1 MGRWI
6 NSFLDS
12 LDGIM
17 GQVKTTT
24 ALVQER
30 NEQMLS
36 RSGQAHHTSE
46 EVRTVIGKM
55 LGLVEQQPERYPGSL
70 GHRSGYEKT
79 PWMRWQD
86 ARQRFE
92 EAQAGTLSIR
102 TVVDTTAQRV
112 QSLDSR
118 MRAIGDIVAMITDI
132 TSQTNC
138 WP

>member
-1 MGRWI
+1 
-6 NSFLDS
+6 
-12 LDGIM
+12 
-17 GQVKTTT
+17 TTT

-36 RSGQAHHTSE
+36 RTGQAHHTSE
-46 EVRTVIGKM
+46 EVRTVIGIM
-55 LGLVEQQPERYPGSL
+55 LGLVEQQLSDSQKASATAQVMKNAMDEVV
-70 GHRSGYEKT
+70 
-79 PWMRWQD
+79 QD

-132 TSQTNC
+132 TSQTNLLALNAAIEAARAGDAGRGFA
-138 WP
+138 